1 MSKSDE
7 FDFDTWARLAK
18 DDPETFEA
26 MRQNALQQ
34 LIDKA
39 PAPSRPRLQG
49 IQWQVDQLRQRTDS
63 PMAACVQI
71 SQMMWNSVLGER
83 GLLDALESPGK
94 WATRGTPSDNVVPL
108 HTPESPQ
115 H

>member
-26 MRQNALQQ
+26 MRQNALQG

-39 PAPSRPRLQG
+39 PAASRARMQG
-49 IQWQVDQLRQRTDS
+49 IQWQVDQLRKRSDN

-71 SQMMWNSVLGER
+71 SQLMWNSLLGER

-94 WATRGTPSDNVVPL
+94 WAATGRPSDNVVPL
-108 HTPESPQ
+108 RTPGSPR